1 MRRLRMLFLEFGELL
16 LHVLVVRAR
25 CSLDFLG
32 DLLTGLGGFL
42 GATLDLLGAAFHL
55 LDGL

>member
-1 MRRLRMLFLEFGELL
+1 MLLLEFGELL

-32 DLLTGLGGFL
+32 NFL
-42 GATLDLLGAAFHL
+42 
-55 LDGL
+55 